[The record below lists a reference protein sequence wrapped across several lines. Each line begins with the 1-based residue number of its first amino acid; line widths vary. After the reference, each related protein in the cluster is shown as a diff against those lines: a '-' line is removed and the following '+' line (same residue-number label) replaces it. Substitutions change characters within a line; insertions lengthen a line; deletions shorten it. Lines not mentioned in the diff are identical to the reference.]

1 MIIDLRQVENVKEMN
16 GKIAIIGAG
25 AAGIT
30 LALELSQKFSEVLLF
45 ESGSL
50 DFEQQTQVLYDG
62 PNLGH
67 GGPDLI
73 SSRLRYF
80 GGSTNHWAGQCAP
93 LDAVDFEANADP
105 TYSGWPITLKD
116 LAPYYARAYPYCELG
131 TYKEHSQFFENA
143 ASHTQ
148 SVVGGPEFEL
158 AEFRYS
164 PPTKFGERYRAA
176 LASSDRIKVYLNANL
191 TDLSVFDNGLRVSAL
206 EVQTLTGRKMRVTAD
221 CYVLAC
227 GGIENARILLNC
239 NKFYKNGLGNEN
251 DLVGRFFMDHLD
263 AGGGYIFPSDEHF
276 TLGDF
281 SFLAGHDEKTKISLA
296 FANSAETVMKRQ
308 RLPCSLFLQP
318 EFAESS
324 AVVRAMSSPAFLAV
338 RELVKNVGAA
348 HFSRRTVEL
357 GCGALDD
364 PKQVAMALYY
374 RATDSF
380 RNRGM
385 LKSIF
390 VRLEGGQM
398 PNPESRVVLTD
409 KVDVL
414 GMRRVGLD
422 WRVTDAEHQS
432 LHNTAMEFARGVGLA
447 GLGRMRVHTMD
458 EIQPSTAYHH
468 MGTTR
473 MSRNSKSGVVDENCC
488 VHGIANVFVAGSS
501 IFPISGRVNPTLT
514 IVALAIRL
522 SDFLVTTVK

>member
-1 MIIDLRQVENVKEMN
+1 MIIDLRQVENVKEIN

-30 LALELSQKFSEVLLF
+30 LALELSRKFSEVLLF
-45 ESGSL
+45 ESGGL
-50 DFEQQTQVLYDG
+50 DFGQQTQDLYDG

-67 GGPDLI
+67 GGTDLI

-80 GGSTNHWAGQCAP
+80 GGSTNHWGGQCAP
-93 LDAVDFEANADP
+93 LDAVDFEPNADP

-131 TYKEHSQFFENA
+131 AYREHSQFFESA
-143 ASHTQ
+143 ASHAQ

-164 PPTKFGERYRAA
+164 PPTKFGERYRGA
-176 LASSDRIKVYLNANL
+176 LASSERVKVYLNANI
-191 TDLSVFDNGLRVSAL
+191 TDISVSDNGLRASGL

-227 GGIENARILLNC
+227 GGIENARLLLNW
-239 NKFYKNGLGNEN
+239 NKFYKNGLGNDN
-251 DLVGRFFMDHLD
+251 DSVGRFFMDHLD

-276 TLGDF
+276 SVGDF
-281 SFLAGHDEKTKISLA
+281 AFQAGHDEKTTISLA
-296 FANSAETVMKRQ
+296 FANSAEAVKKRQ
-308 RLPCSLFLQP
+308 RLPCSIFLHPQ
-318 EFAESS
+318 FAETS
-324 AVVRAMSSPAFLAV
+324 AVFRATTSPAFLAV
-338 RELVKNVGAA
+338 KELVKNVKEA

-357 GCGALDD
+357 GCSVLGD
-364 PKQVAMALYY
+364 PKEVATALYY

-380 RNRGM
+380 RNRGT

-390 VRLEGGQM
+390 VRLEGGQV
-398 PNPESRVVLTD
+398 PNPESRIVLTD
-409 KVDVL
+409 TVDAL
-414 GMRRVGLD
+414 GMRRAGLK
-422 WRVTDAEHQS
+422 WRVTDEEHLS
-432 LHNTAMEFARGVGLA
+432 LHNTAMEFARGLGLV
-447 GLGRMRVHTMD
+447 GLGRMRVHTID

-473 MSRNSKSGVVDENCC
+473 MSKDSKSGVVDENCC
-488 VHGIANVFVAGSS
+488 VHGIANFFVAGSS

-522 SDFLVTTVK
+522 SDWLVTTVK